1 MGHFLEFDPAASSN
15 PSVPYVILPL
25 PYERSV
31 SYMRGT
37 ARAPAAILDA
47 SVQTEL
53 YDEELGV
60 APGLAVQTL
69 PEVDCVTGSDVEA
82 LDRIHFTA
90 LPELLAGR
98 FVLSLG
104 GEHTVTVPLVRAAIK
119 AFGPVSVLQ
128 IDAHADLRDTYE
140 GRVYS
145 HACAM
150 RRLVDDNVRVLHF
163 GIRSVCEEEARL
175 ISERRLPVVW
185 AREAVSE
192 PTVKWM
198 ATVLA
203 ALGPRVYVTMDIDG
217 LDPSVVPGTGT
228 PEPGGLGWYLLLQL
242 LRVVFAE
249 REVVGADIVEVVPV
263 PGMVVSEFTA
273 ARLAVKMLTYHRC
286 RKLLAGKMRMMDV

>member
-1 MGHFLEFDPAASSN
+1 MMGHFLEFDPAASAN
-15 PSVPYVILPL
+15 PCSPYAVLPA

-60 APGLAVQTL
+60 TPQLAVQTL
-69 PEVDCVTGSDVEA
+69 PEVDCVTGSDADA
-82 LDRIHFTA
+82 LERIHSAA
-90 LPELLAGR
+90 LPVMRAGR

-104 GEHTVTVPLVRAAIK
+104 GEHTVTVPLVRAATK

-128 IDAHADLRDTYE
+128 LDAHADLRNTYE
-140 GRVYS
+140 GREYS

-150 RRLVDDNVRVLHF
+150 RRLVDDGLRVVHV

-175 ISERRLPVVW
+175 IAERRLPVIW
-185 AREAVSE
+185 ARRIVSE
-192 PTVKWM
+192 PAEKWI
-198 ATVLA
+198 ATALE
-203 ALGPRVYVTMDIDG
+203 ALGPKVYVTMDIDG
-217 LDPSVVPGTGT
+217 LDPAIVPGTGT
-228 PEPGGLGWYLLLQL
+228 PEPGGLGWYPLLQL
-242 LRVVFAE
+242 LRTVFAE

-263 PGMVVSEFTA
+263 PGMVVSEFVA
-273 ARLAVKMLTYHRC
+273 ARLAVKMLTYHR
-286 RKLLAGKMRMMDV
+286 RRDI